1 MAGPGEGN
9 SGIWVKSATSRFLH
23 TLISRTARRLGWG
36 RRKQFMRIWKHG
48 TCTSGSGVWL
58 MRDLSPGTAAGAG
71 PPAGSPRTR
80 AAAASGHAARA
91 AAGRVSRA
99 SRGCAD
105 SEVTRA
111 CFAVIAV
118 LRRIH
123 FWSCSC
129 CRNNHPDLISISAHC
144 ICCAAH
150 CHVHHCSCG
159 SKVHCV
165 GCRSVHRGDAAARQ
179 MCPARQL
186 RVDWCGAAWCRA
198 AAGAAS
204 LDTRRRY
211 SVLYS
216 P

>member
-1 MAGPGEGN
+1 MAGTGEGN

-23 TLISRTARRLGWG
+23 TLISRTARRLAGPRLGTPETVYADMETWNMHLWVG
-36 RRKQFMRIWKHG
+36 R
-48 TCTSGSGVWL
+48 VL

-80 AAAASGHAARA
+80 AAAASGHVARA

-99 SRGCAD
+99 ARGCAD

-129 CRNNHPDLISISAHC
+129 CRNNHRDLISISAHC

-150 CHVHHCSCG
+150 CHVHHCSCS
-159 SKVHCV
+159 SKVHCS
-165 GCRSVHRGDAAARQ
+165 GCSSVHGGDAAARQ
-179 MCPARQL
+179 MCAARQL
-186 RVDWCGAAWCRA
+186 RGDWCGAAWCRA
-198 AAGAAS
+198 AAG
-204 LDTRRRY
+204 RRR
-211 SVLYS
+211 
-216 P
+216 